1 MTRSHILLSAFA
13 LSSAALL
20 SVQTQETKAMNI
32 AFDCFERSSEKLV
45 ARSAVDMTSTTISCL
60 PVPGTTS
67 ITEDSNI
74 DSDDDVIVDNTDIS
88 EDLDQEDTES
98 DVDIVDEDI
107 TDEDIADE
115 DIEDED
121 IAYEDED
128 IAYEDED
135 DTNIDPSTGS
145 QLGEALGKHIG
156 NLLVKGIN
164 DLFR

>member
-32 AFDCFERSSEKLV
+32 AFDCFERSSEKLI
-45 ARSAVDMTSTTISCL
+45 ARSAVDMTNTTISCL

-67 ITEDSNI
+67 LTEDSNI
-74 DSDDDVIVDNTDIS
+74 DSDGDDVIVNNTDIS
-88 EDLDQEDTES
+88 EDFDQEDAES

-107 TDEDIADE
+107 ADEDIADAN
-115 DIEDED
+115 I
-121 IAYEDED
+121 EDED

-135 DTNIDPSTGS
+135 DTNLDPSTGS

-156 NLLVKGIN
+156 NLLVKGVN

>member
-1 MTRSHILLSAFA
+1 
-13 LSSAALL
+13 
-20 SVQTQETKAMNI
+20 
-32 AFDCFERSSEKLV
+32 
-45 ARSAVDMTSTTISCL
+45 MTSTTISCL

-128 IAYEDED
+128 

>member
-13 LSSAALL
+13 LSAAALL

-67 ITEDSNI
+67 LTEDSNI
-74 DSDDDVIVDNTDIS
+74 DSDGDDVIANITDIS
-88 EDLDQEDTES
+88 EDFDQEDAES
-98 DVDIVDEDI
+98 DV
-107 TDEDIADE
+107 DIADE
-115 DIEDED
+115 DIANEN
-121 IAYEDED
+121 IEDED

-135 DTNIDPSTGS
+135 DTNLDPSTGS

-156 NLLVKGIN
+156 NLLVKGVN

>member
-67 ITEDSNI
+67 LTEDSNI
-74 DSDDDVIVDNTDIS
+74 DSDDDIIVNNTDTS
-88 EDLDQEDTES
+88 EYLDQEDTES

-107 TDEDIADE
+107 TDEDIEDE
-115 DIEDED
+115 YIEDE
-121 IAYEDED
+121 E

>member
-128 IAYEDED
+128 